1 MKKINT
7 IISDLD
13 GTLFYDGTKNN
24 PELTQ
29 ENINAIYAWINQGKR
44 FIIASG
50 RTGVIV
56 DEFKEKYNLDVDMIA
71 CNGGKIIINHQTV
84 YQSPIAKETI
94 LKLESLLRPYQE
106 ELDFMLDMEN
116 PYKVAFLP
124 NDLINTVYNP
134 HHDPVYSIEDYF
146 KDENAMLPC
155 KIFMPIH
162 RAEKMPF
169 FYQMLCEEFKD
180 QLKITRSSSTT
191 LELCNANIS
200 KGASLLKLIELLKLD
215 LDEIIVVGDEE
226 NDIELFTTSKHSAV
240 MAQAKEKIKAYAD
253 EETPSVAALIYKYL

>member
-13 GTLFYDGTKNN
+13 GTLYYDGTKNN

-44 FIIASG
+44 FILASG
-50 RTGVIV
+50 RTGVVV

-84 YQSPIAKETI
+84 YQSPIAKDTI
-94 LKLESLLRPYQE
+94 LKLESLLRPYQN
-106 ELDFMLDMEN
+106 ELDFMLDMET
-116 PYKVAFLP
+116 PFKVAFLP

-134 HHDPVYSIEDYF
+134 HHNPVYSIEDYF
-146 KDENAMLPC
+146 KDENASLPC

-162 RAEKMPF
+162 SAERMPF

-180 QLKITRSSSTT
+180 QLKITRSSNTT

-215 LDEIIVVGDEE
+215 LNEIMVVGDEE
-226 NDIELFTTSKHSAV
+226 NDIELFKAAKHSAV
-240 MAQAKEKIKAYAD
+240 MLHAKEKIKAYAN
-253 EETPSVAALIYKYL
+253 EETPSVAALIAKYL